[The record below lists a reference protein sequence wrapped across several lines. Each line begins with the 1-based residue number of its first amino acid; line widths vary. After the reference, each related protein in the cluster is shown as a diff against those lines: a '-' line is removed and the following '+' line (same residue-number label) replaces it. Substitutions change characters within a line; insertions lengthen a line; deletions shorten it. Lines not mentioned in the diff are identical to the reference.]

1 MAGQALLTGDA
12 ELAVRRT
19 CREDQRE
26 SLVLLTVAKGDV
38 LDIAVKLQIHNVVKN
53 NLRAEPLGLGLDLD
67 HEVWAE
73 DAVREPRKILDLCCP
88 DQLAAGFY

>member
-12 ELAVRRT
+12 EFAVRRT
-19 CREDQRE
+19 CREDHRE
-26 SLVLLTVAKGDV
+26 RFVHLTVAKGDA
-38 LDIAVKLQIHNVVKN
+38 LDIAVKLQVHNVVKN
-53 NLRAEPLGLGLDLD
+53 NLGAEPFGLGLDLD

-73 DAVREPRKILDLCCP
+73 DAVREPRKILDLCSP